1 MGSLSQASTMAS
13 SPAFLVLVL
22 SCVFLSLVETTP
34 QPIFDIARIFS
45 PIAAGGRK
53 RHKNRYNDCCYDDY
67 DDDYRRRRRRSAL
80 ERGPTLD
87 DLDDRG
93 GGYGKRRKCKK
104 KHRRR
109 WFLWGE
115 LVWIWKKIMP

>member
-1 MGSLSQASTMAS
+1 MG
-13 SPAFLVLVL
+13 
-22 SCVFLSLVETTP
+22 
-34 QPIFDIARIFS
+34 IARIFS

-93 GGYGKRRKCKK
+93 GGYGKVNLEFESGCRADLCR
-104 KHRRR
+104 
-109 WFLWGE
+109 GE
-115 LVWIWKKIMP
+115 SARNIGGGARSQRSSLTSTKN